1 MLRAIAIAL
10 LAAIPAMAQEFE
22 IRHYDLNATI
32 NVPAHSVEVQARLQ
46 LLNFSPPD
54 MLDKLLLAGQ
64 DKPRLTF
71 FLNAKSKVA
80 NLTINGNEVPI
91 RTSEDVR
98 TNLLRVSTDIN
109 SAIAKARE
117 FEAVFKY
124 TIDANDRTPFLR
136 VSEGESFLLPP
147 SQWFPV
153 IHTPFGEHGADT
165 APFTLSVTAPAG
177 LKVVSSGIRKSE
189 SLFEQPL
196 AALPFFVAGDFE
208 VLSQK
213 SGQIEV
219 YVGRGINEAGKK
231 QAERLSSE
239 AERVLTFC
247 GKYFGAPSAAP
258 WRAISTSGFGS
269 TSVTSDGISQS
280 GEPAF
285 TTTATLILD
294 DSFFRRDMLDLGTS
308 ELLVSSATRAWI
320 DGRALIRGRGNGMLR
335 DALPIYLVARY
346 LGERNGAPQMEAA
359 YERYRRAYIPLARG
373 SDAPLLQASP
383 IDRNY
388 TSSMFNKGA
397 LVWRL
402 LEKELGQSNLD
413 GVVRQALDSKPAG
426 VVSLVEWRSPLCG
439 AARCA
444 NIKALLLGGG
454 ANRQTVND
462 IFTQWIETVVVPDFA
477 VGQPQKASAGT
488 ESTIV
493 NFGSGDFAIEVI
505 ATTDKGEAIRQT
517 VTVKGGEYGSLR
529 LPPDKTIVSIEADPQ
544 KLYPQKDFSNDSF
557 PRRVSSSDLFGQ
569 ANQAFSKGDLKTA
582 EEKIREAVAGSP
594 DSPSL
599 LAFLGRVLLE
609 AKKGTEAAQI
619 FNSVLKNELPSI
631 QAYAWAHLGLGK
643 ILAEQNKP
651 VEAAAH
657 FQLAS
662 AAELDAETTLAA
674 RNGTIAAE
682 QQAGLI
688 KIPED
693 VRAFLKQM
701 DSSIL
706 QGSADAVSTHV
717 DRGNLRR
724 FAQSLVIRKPS
735 AWTSEPTRV
744 EDLDGNRVAVD
755 VLLKLKIENRDYAG
769 RALYVLR
776 KAGGKLLLS
785 EVPIFDV
792 K

>member
-1 MLRAIAIAL
+1 MLRAIAIL
-10 LAAIPAMAQEFE
+10 ILAVVPAAAQEFE
-22 IRHYDLNATI
+22 IKHYDLAATI
-32 NVPAHSVEVQARLQ
+32 NVSSHSIDVQARLK

-80 NLTINGNEVPI
+80 NLTINGTEVPI

-98 TNLLRVSTDIN
+98 TNLLRISTDIT
-109 SAIAKARE
+109 SAIVGARE

-136 VSEGESFLLPP
+136 VSEGETFLLPP

-153 IHTPFGEHGADT
+153 VHTPFGEHGADT
-165 APFTLSVTAPAG
+165 APFNLSVTAPAG

-189 SLFEQPL
+189 NSFEQPL
-196 AALPFFVAGDFE
+196 ATLPFFVAGDFD
-208 VLSQK
+208 VVSQK
-213 SGQIEV
+213 SGEIEV
-219 YVGRGINEAGKK
+219 YVARGVNDAGKK
-231 QAERLSSE
+231 QAERLASE
-239 AERVLTFC
+239 AERVLAFC
-247 GKYFGAPSAAP
+247 GKYFGSPPPVP
-258 WRAISTSGFGS
+258 WRAIPTSGFGS

-280 GEPAF
+280 GESAF

-308 ELLVSSATRAWI
+308 ELVVSSATRTWI

-346 LGERNGAPQMEAA
+346 LGERNGPAQMEAA
-359 YERYRRAYIPLARG
+359 YERYRRAYIPIARG
-373 SDAPLLQASP
+373 SDAPLLLVSP

-402 LEKELGQSNLD
+402 LEKSLGQSSFD

-426 VVSLVEWRSPLCG
+426 VLSLVEWRSPLCG
-439 AARCA
+439 AARCS

-454 ANRQTVND
+454 ANRETVND
-462 IFTQWIETVVVPDFA
+462 IFAQWIEAVVVPDFA
-477 VGQPQKASAGT
+477 VGQPQKTSTGS
-488 ESTIV
+488 ESTIA
-493 NFGSGDFAIEVI
+493 NFGSGDFVIEVI
-505 ATTDKGEAIRQT
+505 TTTDKGETLRHT
-517 VTVKGGEYGSLR
+517 VTVKGGEYGSLK
-529 LPPDKTIVSIEADPQ
+529 LPADKTIVSIEADPQ
-544 KLYPQKDFSNDSF
+544 KLYPQKDFTNDSF
-557 PRRVSSSDLFGQ
+557 PRRASSSDLFGQ

-582 EEKIREAVAGSP
+582 EEKMREAVAASP

-609 AKKGTEAAQI
+609 AKKGAEGAQI

-643 ILAEQNKP
+643 ILLEQSKAA
-651 VEAAAH
+651 EAAAH
-657 FQLAS
+657 FRLAS

-682 QQAGLI
+682 QQAGL
-688 KIPED
+688 
-693 VRAFLKQM
+693 R
-701 DSSIL
+701 L
-706 QGSADAVSTHV
+706 QSADRRLHRILCPGRTDSAHGVCAAS
-717 DRGNLRR
+717 RGGETRGTGRHRPTGQPLRQTVR
-724 FAQSLVIRKPS
+724 REVVPRR
-735 AWTSEPTRV
+735 RV
-744 EDLDGNRVAVD
+744 R
-755 VLLKLKIENRDYAG
+755 
-769 RALYVLR
+769 
-776 KAGGKLLLS
+776 
-785 EVPIFDV
+785 
-792 K
+792 